1 MDRTDAKIAME
12 ELTMMLIYLS
22 HFTEQDRFANKD
34 DKYAWKGYNFDV
46 LNKLDEKDYIRQGSH
61 RAKSMY
67 ITKEDRVFFSV
78 EIEKVLNSIH
88 VSGTGLELMPKLNPG
103 KSVVRF
109 AVKKKN
115 AGDDDNDDEDAE
127 TNVPFQIAY
136 AVSIIMIEFLF
147 EFNRV

>member
-1 MDRTDAKIAME
+1 MDKTDAKIAME

-88 VSGTGLELMPKLNPG
+88 VSGTGLELMPKLNQTI
-103 KSVVRF
+103 KACF
-109 AVKKKN
+109 KKLLKQSG
-115 AGDDDNDDEDAE
+115 AFSEHE
-127 TNVPFQIAY
+127 
-136 AVSIIMIEFLF
+136 IEVLLL
-147 EFNRV
+147 